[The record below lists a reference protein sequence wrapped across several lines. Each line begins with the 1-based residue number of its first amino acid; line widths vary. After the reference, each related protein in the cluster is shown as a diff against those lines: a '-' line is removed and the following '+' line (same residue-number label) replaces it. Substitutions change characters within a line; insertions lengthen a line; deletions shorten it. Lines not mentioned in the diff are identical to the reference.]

1 MRSQVPYLRYRPKDP
16 SNRHFGFVEVDG
28 EIVHKVNDLNAF
40 YEAFGY
46 IDDMRKQGVL
56 PEEFIWEEYV
66 KDSAE
71 NHTACYQIHLVEYLI
86 KYSDIFRRKYGVQ
99 CVEWLA
105 AHAED
110 ITARDELCV
119 TCRKRSYCA
128 VQQMLCDVKLNA

>member
-1 MRSQVPYLRYRPKDP
+1 MRSQIPFLSYCSKDP
-16 SNRHFGFVEVDG
+16 LNRYFGHIEVDG
-28 EIVHKVNDLNAF
+28 EIIHRVEDLNAF

-56 PEEFIWEEYV
+56 PEEFIWDEYV
-66 KDSAE
+66 KDSVE

-86 KYSDIFRRKYGVQ
+86 KHSDVFRKKYGVQ

-110 ITARDELCV
+110 VTARDELCV
-119 TCRKRSYCA
+119 TCRKQSFCA
-128 VQQMLCDVKLNA
+128 VWQMHCDARPNA